1 MSSVEQETIN
11 GVVISFFSTASSV
24 GKTLIGINMAAELAR
39 QGARVVLVDYDLQFG
54 DVCNYLQLEPEQTL
68 MDAQRSIQLTG
79 SSFDVRE
86 CLTPYSCR
94 NIMFAVL
101 AAPRKLEESYNIKT
115 SVAQKVIEQL
125 QGLFDYVIVDTT
137 SMFSE
142 LNLMLLDISTIVTY
156 LGVVDFLPTIKNM
169 KIGSDTLRTL
179 GYDSEKIRLV
189 LNRSNAKTRIS
200 SEDVQKLLK
209 QEFYYVLPNDFQAAS
224 QSIIDGKPLVLEG
237 EAVTFDALSESL
249 QGLAEDAAFFPNGPQ
264 LRDSSRSDK
273 SGDGETIHF
282 SLELDVMGKEAP

>member
-1 MSSVEQETIN
+1 MSSAEQETIN

-54 DVCNYLQLEPEQTL
+54 DVCNYLQLESEQTI

-94 NIMFAVL
+94 NVMFAVL
-101 AAPRKLEESYNIKT
+101 AAPRKLEESYNIET

-179 GYDSEKIRLV
+179 GYADKKIRLV

-224 QSIIDGKPLVLEG
+224 QSIIDGKPLVLEHH
-237 EAVTFDALSESL
+237 DIALSDAIRGLVGLYSNRSL
-249 QGLAEDAAFFPNGPQ
+249 GGVEEPVRGEHK
-264 LRDSSRSDK
+264 SSLFGRLF
-273 SGDGETIHF
+273 G
-282 SLELDVMGKEAP
+282 

>member
-1 MSSVEQETIN
+1 MSSAEQETIN

-101 AAPRKLEESYNIKT
+101 AAPRKLEEAYNIET
-115 SVAQKVIEQL
+115 SVAQKVIEHL

-224 QSIIDGKPLVLEG
+224 QSIIDGKPLVLEHQ
-237 EAVTFDALSESL
+237 DIALSDAIRGLVGLYSNRSL
-249 QGLAEDAAFFPNGPQ
+249 GGVEEPARREHK
-264 LRDSSRSDK
+264 SSLLGRLF
-273 SGDGETIHF
+273 G
-282 SLELDVMGKEAP
+282 

>member
-1 MSSVEQETIN
+1 MSSAEQETIN

-24 GKTLIGINMAAELAR
+24 GKTLISINMAAELAR

-54 DVCNYLQLEPEQTL
+54 DVCNYLQLEPEQTI
-68 MDAQRSIQLTG
+68 MDAQRSIQLMG

-94 NIMFAVL
+94 NVMFAVL
-101 AAPRKLEESYNIKT
+101 AAPRKLEESYNIET
-115 SVAQKVIEQL
+115 SVAQKVIEHL

-179 GYDSEKIRLV
+179 GYADKKIRLV
-189 LNRSNAKTRIS
+189 LNRSNAKTRIGI
-200 SEDVQKLLK
+200 EDVQKLLK
-209 QEFYYVLPNDFQAAS
+209 QEFYYVIPNDFQAAS
-224 QSIIDGKPLVLEG
+224 QSIIDGKPLVLEHQ
-237 EAVTFDALSESL
+237 DIALSDAIRGLVGLYSNRSL
-249 QGLAEDAAFFPNGPQ
+249 GGVEEPVRGEHK
-264 LRDSSRSDK
+264 SSLFGRLF
-273 SGDGETIHF
+273 G
-282 SLELDVMGKEAP
+282 

>member
-1 MSSVEQETIN
+1 MSSAEQETIN

-24 GKTLIGINMAAELAR
+24 GKTLISINMAAELAR

-54 DVCNYLQLEPEQTL
+54 DVCNYLRLEPEQTL
-68 MDAQRSIQLTG
+68 MDAQRSLQLMG

-94 NIMFAVL
+94 NVMFAVL
-101 AAPRKLEESYNIKT
+101 AAPRKLEESYNIET
-115 SVAQKVIEQL
+115 SVAQKVIEHL

-179 GYDSEKIRLV
+179 GYAGKKIRLV
-189 LNRSNAKTRIS
+189 LNRSNAKTRIGI
-200 SEDVQKLLK
+200 EDVQKLLK
-209 QEFYYVLPNDFQAAS
+209 QEFYYVIPNDFQAAS
-224 QSIIDGKPLVLEG
+224 QSIIDGKPLVLEHH
-237 EAVTFDALSESL
+237 DIALSDAIRGLVGLYSNRSLGGVEESVR
-249 QGLAEDAAFFPNGPQ
+249 GEHK
-264 LRDSSRSDK
+264 SSLFGRLF
-273 SGDGETIHF
+273 G
-282 SLELDVMGKEAP
+282 

>member
-1 MSSVEQETIN
+1 MSSAEQETIN

-24 GKTLIGINMAAELAR
+24 GKTLISINMAAELAR

-54 DVCNYLQLEPEQTL
+54 DVCNYLQLEPEQTI
-68 MDAQRSIQLTG
+68 MDAQRSIQLMG

-179 GYDSEKIRLV
+179 GYADKKIRLV
-189 LNRSNAKTRIS
+189 LNRSNAKTRIGI
-200 SEDVQKLLK
+200 EDVQKLLK
-209 QEFYYVLPNDFQAAS
+209 QEFYYVIPNDFQAAS
-224 QSIIDGKPLVLEG
+224 QSIIDGKPLVLEHQ
-237 EAVTFDALSESL
+237 DIALSDAIRGLVGLYSNRSL
-249 QGLAEDAAFFPNGPQ
+249 GGVEEPVRGEHK
-264 LRDSSRSDK
+264 SSLFGRLF
-273 SGDGETIHF
+273 G
-282 SLELDVMGKEAP
+282 

>member
-1 MSSVEQETIN
+1 MSSAKQETIN
-11 GVVISFFSTASSV
+11 GVVISLFSTASSV

-68 MDAQRSIQLTG
+68 MDAQRSLQLTG
-79 SSFDVRE
+79 DSFDVRE

-94 NIMFAVL
+94 NVMFAVL
-101 AAPRKLEESYNIKT
+101 AAPRKLEESYNIET
-115 SVAQKVIEQL
+115 SVAQKVIEYL

-224 QSIIDGKPLVLEG
+224 QSIIDGKPLVLEHQDIQIS
-237 EAVTFDALSESL
+237 DAIRGLVGLYSNRALGGVEEPARRGHKSSL
-249 QGLAEDAAFFPNGPQ
+249 LGRLFG
-264 LRDSSRSDK
+264 
-273 SGDGETIHF
+273 
-282 SLELDVMGKEAP
+282 